1 MTALPLRYGAL
12 SKRTSVV
19 LCCVAYAITAAC
31 ACGAGLLCTGRHPL
45 AVAALADI
53 TATATVFL
61 FSVILDNSSIY
72 DPYWSVAPACI
83 VVYFLCQSPG
93 FPSLRHLLLLLLVA
107 GWAARLTWNWLLRWR
122 GLGDED
128 WRYSDFRS
136 SPVYWLV
143 SFAGFHVF
151 PTIAVFAGC
160 LPLVPALLSPLRSPG
175 LLDAIALLVTAG
187 GILIETKADRDLR
200 IFRRRHQS
208 PRELLTSGIW
218 SWCRHPNYLGEV
230 TFWWGI
236 ALFGISANPA
246 WWWTVAGAVLITALF
261 LFISAPMM
269 DKHMLSRY
277 PGYHERMKQLPGIL
291 PLGLFRRTGIQ
302 PH

>member
-1 MTALPLRYGAL
+1 MTARPLRHGAL

-19 LCCVAYAITAAC
+19 LCCVVYLIAAVS
-31 ACGAGLLCTGRHPL
+31 ACGTGLLFTGRHPL

-53 TATATVFL
+53 TATAAVFL

-72 DPYWSVAPACI
+72 DPYWSVAPAGI
-83 VVYFLCQSPG
+83 AAYFLCQSPG
-93 FPSLRHLLLLLLVA
+93 FPSVRQVLLMLLVA
-107 GWAARLTWNWLLRWR
+107 WWAARLTGNWLLRWR
-122 GLGDED
+122 GMGDED
-128 WRYSDFRS
+128 WRYADFRFS
-136 SPVYWLV
+136 RAYWLV

-160 LPLVPALLSPLRSPG
+160 LPLVPALLSPSRSPG
-175 LLDAIALLVTAG
+175 AWDAIALVVTVL
-187 GILIETKADRDLR
+187 GIIIEMKADSDLR
-200 IFRRRHQS
+200 IFRRRH
-208 PRELLTSGIW
+208 PTTRELLTSGIW

-236 ALFGISANPA
+236 ALFGISANPS
-246 WWWTVAGAVLITALF
+246 WWWTAAGAGLITALF

-269 DKHMLSRY
+269 DKHMSSRY
-277 PGYHERMKQLPGIL
+277 PGYRERMKQVPGIL

-302 PH
+302 PL

>member
-1 MTALPLRYGAL
+1 MTAQPLRYAAL
-12 SKRTSVV
+12 SKHMSLV
-19 LCCVAYAITAAC
+19 LCCVVYSIAAAC
-31 ACGAGLLCTGRHPL
+31 ACAAGLAWDGGHPL

-53 TATATVFL
+53 VATVTVFL

-72 DPYWSVAPACI
+72 DPYWSVAPAGI
-83 VVYFLCQSPG
+83 VVYFLCQSPS
-93 FPSLRHLLLLLLVA
+93 FPSVRHLLLLLLVA

-128 WRYSDFRS
+128 WRYADFRS

-143 SFAGFHVF
+143 SFAGFHMF
-151 PTIAVFAGC
+151 PTVAVFAGC
-160 LPLVPALLSPLRSPG
+160 LPLVPALLSPSHSPG
-175 LLDAIALLVTAG
+175 VWDAIALAVTAG
-187 GILIETKADRDLR
+187 GIVIEMKADRDLR
-200 IFRRRHQS
+200 IFRRRQ
-208 PRELLTSGIW
+208 PPTRELLTSGIW

-236 ALFGISANPA
+236 ALFGISANPS
-246 WWWTVAGAVLITALF
+246 WWWTAAGAVMITALF

-269 DKHMLSRY
+269 DKHMSSRY
-277 PGYHERMKQLPGIL
+277 PGYRERMKRVPGIL
-291 PLGLFRRTGIQ
+291 PLGLFRGTGIK